1 MDFSSPVWLGAI
13 VRQTDPSS
21 YTYISLHTTFR
32 VVLWFVDDGPPTA
45 FYRSP
50 MLLSFPVSSPG
61 ASAGKPSNWMVRVV
75 ITIFATCSNP
85 SSSSPLHR
93 RPRLFFISKHSAVFF
108 IFWSSRPDV
117 VVGPTSVEQRSSRR
131 GLSPE
136 SNPKTRSK
144 TMMHRRNN
152 PLGIKMQGHPG
163 LRTKT

>member
-61 ASAGKPSNWMVRVV
+61 ASAGKPSNWMARVV
-75 ITIFATCSNP
+75 SSILRRVRTRQRRHP
-85 SSSSPLHR
+85 SIAVFESPSHQNIA
-93 RPRLFFISKHSAVFF
+93 LFFLLLVVEIRHRCGVSLGWSKEF
-108 IFWSSRPDV
+108 SSGAKP
-117 VVGPTSVEQRSSRR
+117 GKQHQN
-131 GLSPE
+131 SPI
-136 SNPKTRSK
+136 R
-144 TMMHRRNN
+144 
-152 PLGIKMQGHPG
+152 L
-163 LRTKT
+163 